1 MSQVDLLQ
9 VNVNWQAHRII
20 QSRFPPINL
29 FESIVDADE
38 LEAAFFIES
47 LTNDRLREE
56 VGDLALVAK
65 KDRICGPGTTSIMA
79 AFTHIGRASRFT
91 NGDYGVYYAAN
102 STEAAIA
109 ETQYHQAKFLSAT
122 NEVDTKLSMREYC
135 GCVHL
140 PMLDIRD
147 EVSFS
152 TLYHLTDYSLAQAF
166 AAQQRKNDVNGVLYN
181 SVRRENSE
189 CIAAFKPIALSAV
202 LQSKHFIY
210 YYKHAS
216 QTIEQVMEVRQVE
229 L

>member
-1 MSQVDLLQ
+1 MTQTHLLKTD
-9 VNVNWQAHRII
+9 VLWQAHRII

-29 FESIVDADE
+29 FESIVDVDE
-38 LEAAFFIES
+38 LEEAFYIEG

-56 VGDLALVAK
+56 AGDLALIAK
-65 KDRICGPGTTSIMA
+65 QDRICGPGTTSIMA

-91 NGDYGVYYAAN
+91 NGDYGVYYAAS
-102 STEAAIA
+102 STETAIA

-135 GCVHL
+135 GHVHR
-140 PMLDIRD
+140 PMLDVRD
-147 EVSFS
+147 KVAFS
-152 TLYHLTDYSLAQAF
+152 TLYHLSDYSCAQAF
-166 AAQQRKNDVNGVLYN
+166 GAEQRKNDVNGLLYN
-181 SVRRENSE
+181 SVRRANSE

-210 YYKHAS
+210 YYKQAS
-216 QTIEQVMEVRQVE
+216 QMVEQVMEVRQVE